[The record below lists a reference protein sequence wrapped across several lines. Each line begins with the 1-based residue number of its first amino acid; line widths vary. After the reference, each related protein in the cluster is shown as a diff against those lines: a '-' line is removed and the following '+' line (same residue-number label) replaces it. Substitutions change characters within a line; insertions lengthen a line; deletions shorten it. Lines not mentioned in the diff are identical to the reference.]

1 MSRPVLEIL
10 KAPDFSDGDSTH
22 RPDTDARFPIDPE
35 PVLKAVASKWIMEN
49 VGDAEPG
56 KFSWTIVVGT
66 LLVIVMSAFL
76 DWNPVLRAKHFLRP
90 ARSRLTI

>member
-22 RPDTDARFPIDPE
+22 RPDTDARFLIDPE

-76 DWNPVLRAKHFLRP
+76 DWNPVLRA
-90 ARSRLTI
+90 